1 LHVRGMPPVPA
12 GRPLHRESRPQ
23 ADVVEKTVS
32 AGDAKR
38 MLLDVGSSHVPSR
51 GGMAMT
57 FLIRPG
63 VPFYGRQIYA
73 QALNARR
80 AAADLVWKAA

>member
-1 LHVRGMPPVPA
+1 
-12 GRPLHRESRPQ
+12 
-23 ADVVEKTVS
+23 
-32 AGDAKR
+32 
-38 MLLDVGSSHVPSR
+38 
-51 GGMAMT
+51 MT